1 MITPK
6 DITTFY
12 TRYDKNKERAESL
25 NTEVMQADTQESLME
40 KLSVKAQTM
49 RHIYIEN
56 EAMLNLYIRPYLEDR
71 QELKD
76 ETALAFAHAIYQ
88 SWKNGLQ
95 DEVSMILVGEK
106 IAPYLYEHHFMDA
119 YILVV
124 STLGVLYN
132 NCLEEEEGEK
142 GFQCFKKICD
152 LSNLYFGIEDFEVRK
167 RIIYAFYNRAILQVN
182 FRLESVETLYQ
193 NVQEGIQ
200 FFTNPDVLAL
210 DGDKIDF
217 SGLTQEMVF
226 DVYENYVTAHSR
238 QDSAKWFLEDGE
250 KILSEYYQQE
260 LQKNPNPYEMPD
272 EIFCAYKRICFF
284 LGKSSC
290 TEFIDA
296 LEKYCAYNV
305 EHSSLEHEDGFWD
318 SRLFHVVIN
327 QIPNLL
333 ECYKQYS
340 SEYYG
345 NPIQFKKWVKVYLD
359 IMKQVPCIGLSRFVI
374 DEIVDSFQSLVNCL
388 DGEDV
393 SFDSLLD
400 MMLNRDKVTLMHS
413 RMVLQIALFLLD
425 EVLEKSPSLLRGALD
440 CEDDIAILENRDLFI
455 SYLAHAS
462 KLFDIGKLKDVD
474 IIHTQYRQL
483 TEKEY
488 QRIYQHTRVGA
499 NLVEKSAYLSAF
511 KDIVLGHHKSWDG
524 TMGYPASFDNTKSK
538 NRFLIELIHMSD
550 SIAAATDFIGR
561 NYRVPK
567 SFAMCL
573 EELKQGKDTL
583 YCGALVDLIESSPSL
598 QRKLQEFVNQGR
610 MHTYCEVYSIHMESH
625 EAALPLTDDG
635 LFQTYVDNFPLQ
647 NREEET
653 LIRMLHNSSEA
664 NYRFLHALIRHSLL
678 TMQVNLRSGT
688 YQVFTRGQQ
697 RLFDNISKGLYEDF
711 LHDYLQSI
719 AFAEDWVKLQYQL
732 QLSEVLHTLVMQH
745 GSFSCELRLML
756 SGEYHW
762 TQMQF
767 FNLDERDRIPNH
779 MAIIFTDTEKRHAQS
794 EKMEVALKTAYQAA
808 IEASKAK
815 SVFLSHIS
823 HDMRT
828 PMNGILGMT
837 DIALRN
843 IDNKDRVIDCLEKI
857 RSSSEFL
864 KKLINEVLDVS
875 SIESGKLVLNEEA
888 TDMRS
893 LLQSVIDA
901 CLPSMLDAK
910 QKLFVNMEV
919 LDGVC
924 AKVDA
929 VRLQQIFTNIV
940 YNAIKYT
947 PEDGSISIDVRKLSE
962 NAKESCYQF
971 TIRDTGI
978 GMSEEFQKHL
988 FEPFARED
996 NTMVN
1001 KVQGNGLGLSI
1012 VKPILSMMSGTIEVE
1027 SVLGKG
1033 TTFIITLPL
1042 HLVKN
1047 KQEDM
1052 QKEIVHFEGER
1063 VLLVE
1068 DNALNRE
1075 IACEMLKECG
1085 LAVEIAHDGK
1095 EAVDR
1100 VLESPAGYYAFVL
1113 MDIQMPKM
1121 NGYEATRAIRHLGDM
1136 SKSQIPIIAL
1146 SANALDEDVAKALE
1160 SGMNDHLMKPID
1172 IYQLYAT
1179 LKKWLVK
1186 KEDE

>member
-1 MITPK
+1 
-6 DITTFY
+6 
-12 TRYDKNKERAESL
+12 
-25 NTEVMQADTQESLME
+25 
-40 KLSVKAQTM
+40 
-49 RHIYIEN
+49 
-56 EAMLNLYIRPYLEDR
+56 
-71 QELKD
+71 
-76 ETALAFAHAIYQ
+76 
-88 SWKNGLQ
+88 
-95 DEVSMILVGEK
+95 
-106 IAPYLYEHHFMDA
+106 
-119 YILVV
+119 
-124 STLGVLYN
+124 
-132 NCLEEEEGEK
+132 
-142 GFQCFKKICD
+142 
-152 LSNLYFGIEDFEVRK
+152 
-167 RIIYAFYNRAILQVN
+167 
-182 FRLESVETLYQ
+182 
-193 NVQEGIQ
+193 
-200 FFTNPDVLAL
+200 
-210 DGDKIDF
+210 
-217 SGLTQEMVF
+217 
-226 DVYENYVTAHSR
+226 
-238 QDSAKWFLEDGE
+238 
-250 KILSEYYQQE
+250 
-260 LQKNPNPYEMPD
+260 MPD

-284 LGKSSC
+284 LGKISC

-296 LEKYCAYNV
+296 LEKYCAYNI
-305 EHSSLEHEDGFWD
+305 ENSSLEHEDGFWD

-345 NPIQFKKWVKVYLD
+345 NPIPFKKWVKVYLD
-359 IMKQVPCIGLSRFVI
+359 IMKQVPCLGISRFVI
-374 DEIVDSFQSLVNCL
+374 DEIVDSFQSLINCL

-400 MMLNRDKVTLMHS
+400 MMLNRDKVTLLHS
-413 RMVLQIALFLLD
+413 RMVLQIALLLLD
-425 EVLEKSPSLLRGALD
+425 EVFEKNPSLLQGALRCKD
-440 CEDDIAILENRDLFI
+440 AIAILENRDLFI

-474 IIHTQYRQL
+474 VIHTQYRQL
-483 TEKEY
+483 TEKEL

-524 TMGYPASFDNTKSK
+524 TMGYPVSFDNTKSE

-561 NYRVPK
+561 SYRVPK

-583 YCGALVDLIESSPSL
+583 YCGALVELIENSPSL
-598 QRKLQEFVNQGR
+598 QNKLQEFVNQGR
-610 MHTYCEVYSIHMESH
+610 IHTYCEVYSIHIGNHDSS
-625 EAALPLTDDG
+625 LPLTDDG
-635 LFQTYVDNFPLQ
+635 LFQAYIDNYSLQ
-647 NREEET
+647 NREEEA
-653 LIRMLHNSSEA
+653 LIRVLHNSSEV

-678 TMQVNLRSGT
+678 TMQVNLRSGK

-697 RLFDNISKGLYEDF
+697 RLFDSISIGMYEDF
-711 LHDYLQSI
+711 LHDYLRSI
-719 AFAEDWVKLQYQL
+719 AYPDDWMKLQYQL
-732 QLSEVLHTLVMQH
+732 QLSEVLHTLVMQQ
-745 GSFSCELRLML
+745 GSFSCEMRLML

-762 TQMQF
+762 TQIQF

-794 EKMEVALKTAYQAA
+794 EKMEMALKTAYQAA

-828 PMNGILGMT
+828 PMNGILGMLE
-837 DIALRN
+837 IAQRN
-843 IDNKDRVIDCLEKI
+843 IDDKDRVIDCLEKI

-875 SIESGKLVLNEEA
+875 SIESGKLILNEEA
-888 TDMRS
+888 TNMRS

-901 CLPSMLDAK
+901 CLPSVLDAK

-919 LDGVC
+919 LEGVY
-924 AKVDA
+924 ANVDA
-929 VRLQQIFTNIV
+929 VRLQQIFANIV
-940 YNAIKYT
+940 YNAVKYT
-947 PEDGSISIDVRKLSE
+947 PVGGSIFIDVIKLSE
-962 NAKESCYQF
+962 NAKESCYRF

-978 GMSEEFQKHL
+978 GISEEFQKHL
-988 FEPFARED
+988 FEPFARE
-996 NTMVN
+996 NNSMIN

-1027 SVLGKG
+1027 SVQGKG

-1042 HLVKN
+1042 HLVK
-1047 KQEDM
+1047 KEQENV
-1052 QKEIVHFEGER
+1052 QKEIFHFDGQR

-1068 DNALNRE
+1068 DNVLNQE

-1085 LAVEIAHDGK
+1085 LVVEIAQDGK
-1095 EAVDR
+1095 EAVEC
-1100 VLESPAGYYAFVL
+1100 VLEKSAGYYASVL
-1113 MDIQMPKM
+1113 MDIQMPRM
-1121 NGYEATRAIRHLGDM
+1121 NGYEATRAIRQLTD
-1136 SKSQIPIIAL
+1136 SCKSRIPIIAL

-1172 IYQLYAT
+1172 IYQLCAT
-1179 LKKWLVK
+1179 LKKWLLK
-1186 KEDE
+1186 KEDQ